1 MNKIPKDDMP
11 RYITRRDLKDA
22 LQARQLAIESE
33 RKLKENRW
41 LQVEKAK

>member
-1 MNKIPKDDMP
+1 MP
-11 RYITRRDLKDA
+11 RYTTRWDLKDA

-33 RKLKENRW
+33 KKLKENSR